1 VRVVQSLALVAFA
14 TFACGR
20 GTAREALTATDTAV
34 SSARAEGAKYVP
46 DQFEALSDAAASA
59 RSRFDS
65 RDYEGALE
73 AAQAIPARAILVM
86 QAAGVKKRELM
97 ESWKAMEG
105 ALPAMVT
112 DIQKR
117 VIELA
122 AAKRLPAG
130 LNQTGIETAK
140 TTLEAMTA
148 MWAEAGRALSAGDIM
163 AAVTKGGQVKATAE
177 DLMTALGMTRAV
189 TASAPGSVR

>member
-20 GTAREALTATDTAV
+20 GTAREALTAADTAV

-177 DLMTALGMTRAV
+177 DLMTTLGMTRAV